1 MNVSLVGGFFGNP
14 VRPDYVPGE
23 PILVGNARWPNSH
36 YNINAFSV
44 EPDYDGTPGATI
56 GTVGRNSLRGP
67 GYFQLDLSGMKN
79 FAITERVTMQF
90 RADIFNIFNHP
101 NFENPGGGICNG
113 LVSATSTTPATCT
126 TANSTFGVVGQTIA
140 DADGTQ
146 IGGGTARQ
154 TQFSLRFTF

>member
-1 MNVSLVGGFFGNP
+1 LW
-14 VRPDYVPGE
+14 VP
-23 PILVGNARWPNSH
+23 NHRWPGSS
-36 YNINAFSV
+36 YNINAFAV
-44 EPDYDGTPGATI
+44 EPTYDGTPGATI

-67 GYFQLDLSGMKN
+67 AYFQLDLSGMKN

-101 NFENPGGGICNG
+101 NFTNPDGGICTS
-113 LVSATSTTPATCT
+113 VQSATSTTPASCT
-126 TANSTFGVVGQTIA
+126 INPLSGVPAINSNFGRVGGTIA

-154 TQFSLRFTF
+154 AQFSLRFTF